1 MEYDFNILKK
11 FKINPTKIKKG
22 KIIMK
27 DTRTLLKNVFDKKEK
42 LVRKCKKIK
51 QDGGGKESENK
62 INIIESELTEIQNLH
77 NNLKKLMFLN
87 NGIIEVFRN

>member
-1 MEYDFNILKK
+1 MEYDFNVLKK

-27 DTRTLLKNVFDKKEK
+27 DTRTLLKNVYDKKEK

-51 QDGGGKESENK
+51 QEGGTIKN
-62 INIIESELTEIQNLH
+62 NQVDIIESELTEIENLH
-77 NNLKKLMFLN
+77 RNLKRLMFLS
-87 NGIIEVFRN
+87 NGIIEIYTN